1 MKLSNWTGTQVAL
14 AAITWVLT
22 VSTVLRVVRDPLV
35 AAFTARFLVPATT
48 TDQATRA
55 AMLFAAALCALLAGP
70 ALAIWLAWRAARRS
84 PGAGER
90 ARAA

>member
-1 MKLSNWTGTQVAL
+1 MAL
-14 AAITWVLT
+14 AAIAWVLA
-22 VSTVLRVVRDPLV
+22 VSTMLRVVRDPLV

-48 TDQATRA
+48 NDQAARA

-70 ALAIWLAWRAARRS
+70 PLAIWLAWSAARRS
-84 PGAGER
+84 PRAGER